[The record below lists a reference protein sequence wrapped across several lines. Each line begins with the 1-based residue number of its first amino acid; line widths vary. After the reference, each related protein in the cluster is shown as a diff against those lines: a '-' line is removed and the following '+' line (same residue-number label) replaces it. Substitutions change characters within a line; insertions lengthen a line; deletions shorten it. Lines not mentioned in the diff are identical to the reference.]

1 MKRFPIYL
9 LIISLSLACLCA
21 CSDDDNGI
29 NQSVYISW
37 AEKNSEWLAEMQQR
51 TNPDGTPY
59 YQTIVPAWNPGSF
72 VLIHYFNDTRETEG
86 NLSPLSTST
95 IDARYIGRYCNDVAF
110 DSSTTQTKWG
120 PGIYRVRLDAVI
132 PGWTAAFETMHVG
145 DTAEIIIPYAMAYG
159 TSSTSVP
166 PYSNL
171 RFNVRLVDIPYYEKN
186 PK

>member
-1 MKRFPIYL
+1 MKRLPIYL
-9 LIISLSLACLCA
+9 LLISLSLACLCA
-21 CSDDDNGI
+21 CNDDDNNY
-29 NQSVYISW
+29 NQSVYLSW
-37 AEKNSEWLAEMQQR
+37 AEKNSDWLAEMQQR
-51 TNPDGTPY
+51 TNADGTPY

-72 VLIHYFNDTRETEG
+72 VLIHYFNDTRETQN

-95 IDARYIGRYCNDVAF
+95 IDARYIGRYYNDVAF
-110 DSSTTQTKWG
+110 DSSYTQTTYG
-120 PGIYRVRLDAVI
+120 PGIFRTRLDQVI

-159 TSSTSVP
+159 TTSSSIL

-171 RFNVRLVDIPYYEKN
+171 RFNVSLVDIPYYEKN

>member
-1 MKRFPIYL
+1 MKRLPAYL
-9 LIISLSLACLCA
+9 LIISLSLACLSA
-21 CSDDDNGI
+21 CVESENDKYQGT
-29 NQSVYISW
+29 YASW
-37 AEKNSEWLAEMQQR
+37 AEKNQTWLSEMQQR
-51 TNPDGTPY
+51 TNADGTPY

-95 IDARYIGRYCNDVAF
+95 IDARYIGRYWNDVAF
-110 DSSTTQTKWG
+110 DSSTNQTAYG
-120 PGIYRVRLDAVI
+120 PGIFRVRLDEVI
-132 PGWTAAFETMHVG
+132 TGWTAAFETMHVG

-159 TSSTSVP
+159 TSSTSIL